1 MGQFY
6 FERLLVA
13 GFLQRSLRADVREGL
28 TSSPKRLPPK
38 WFYDSRGSELFE
50 AITRQPEY
58 YPTRTE
64 RSILAAEAGE
74 IAEVTRARSLI
85 EFGSGSSEKTRLLL
99 GALRDTGSV
108 ATYLAIDISEDA
120 LVTAGRR
127 LAEEYPGLTVR
138 ATAAD
143 FEDQA
148 NMLPIGDAP
157 GPRLIAFLG
166 GTIGQF
172 LEDERASFL
181 RTLRSH
187 MEPGDMLL
195 LGTDLVKQP
204 GMLEA
209 AYSDA
214 AGVSADF
221 NKNLLTILNTE
232 LGADFDRDAFDHV
245 VAWDPAGECVAMWL
259 QSGTDQTVR
268 LPAIGLSVHFIP
280 GERIRTG
287 TSVKFRREKVQ
298 GELASAGLAMRRWWT
313 DPDQLFAMSLS
324 AAA

>member
-6 FERLLVA
+6 FERLLAVD
-13 GFLQRSLRADVREGL
+13 FLERPLRAGVREGL
-28 TSSPKRLPPK
+28 TSSPKWLPAK
-38 WFYDSRGSELFE
+38 WFYDARGSELFE
-50 AITRQPEY
+50 AITQQPEY

-64 RSILAAEAGE
+64 RRILAAEAGK

-99 GALRDTGSV
+99 GALWDTGTV
-108 ATYLAIDISEDA
+108 GTYLAIDISEDA
-120 LVTAGRR
+120 LVTAGRK
-127 LAEEYPGLTVR
+127 LAEDYPGLTVR

-157 GPRLIAFLG
+157 GPRLIVFLG
-166 GTIGQF
+166 STIGQF
-172 LEDERASFL
+172 LEEQRVSFL
-181 RTLRSH
+181 RSLRSH
-187 MEPGDMLL
+187 MKPGDMLL
-195 LGTDLVKQP
+195 LGTDLVKQQ

-214 AGVSADF
+214 AGVTADF
-221 NKNLLTILNTE
+221 NKNLLTIINTE

-245 VAWDPAGECVAMWL
+245 VAWNPAGEYVAMWL
-259 QSGTDQTVR
+259 RSGTDQTVR
-268 LPAIGLSVHFIP
+268 LPAIDLSVHFSP

-287 TSVKFRREKVQ
+287 TSVKFRKEKVQ
-298 GELASAGLAMRRWWT
+298 RELASAGLAMRHWWT